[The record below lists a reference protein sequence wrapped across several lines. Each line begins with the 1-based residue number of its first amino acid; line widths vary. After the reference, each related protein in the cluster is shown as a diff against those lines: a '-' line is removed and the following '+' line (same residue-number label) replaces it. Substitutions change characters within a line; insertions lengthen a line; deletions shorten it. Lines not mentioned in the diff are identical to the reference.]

1 MTAVA
6 KELIAALGGDK
17 VLSATVRSEF
27 DLAVAA
33 EAGLP
38 AQVAG
43 RVLDQELL
51 TAEELYALVIPR
63 RTLERRYESKQ
74 PLTVTESDRLLRV
87 VRAVVRAIDALNSV
101 EKAQRWLRTP
111 NRAFRG
117 KQPIT
122 LLETDIGARMVERA
136 LGRIEHGVHS

>member
-17 VLSATVRSEF
+17 VLSPSVRSEF
-27 DLAVAA
+27 DLAAAA

-51 TAEELYALVIPR
+51 TAEELYTLVIPR
-63 RTLERRYESKQ
+63 RTLERRYERKQ

-117 KQPIT
+117 KKPIT